1 MSDFYIK
8 GACSITTGFCSIQS
22 RLNFEGVQEVPSPK
36 PGIRY
41 HNFIVAFILRLF
53 SDKKIVDVRDIDGK
67 IYHINR
73 GSLSNWLTRNHAD
86 LIGTSKNGML
96 NVTEYTMRDWLD
108 EVLAKKSPRYIV
120 KISDLKNDL
129 DRKERDKRHGDEQ
142 GWDSISQRQLPNEIA
157 NLKQQLAE
165 AEAERRKARH
175 LKT

>member
-1 MSDFYIK
+1 M
-8 GACSITTGFCSIQS
+8 
-22 RLNFEGVQEVPSPK
+22 
-36 PGIRY
+36 
-41 HNFIVAFILRLF
+41 
-53 SDKKIVDVRDIDGK
+53 
-67 IYHINR
+67 
-73 GSLSNWLTRNHAD
+73 SNWLTRNHAD